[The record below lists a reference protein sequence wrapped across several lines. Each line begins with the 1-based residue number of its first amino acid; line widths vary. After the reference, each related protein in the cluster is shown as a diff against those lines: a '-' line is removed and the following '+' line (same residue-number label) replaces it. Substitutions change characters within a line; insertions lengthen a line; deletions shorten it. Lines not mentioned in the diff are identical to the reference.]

1 LAEKRLKV
9 LIALYHKL
17 SPWNLP
23 ESMVASLRNEF
34 ASVDIERAD
43 SQEELERRI
52 EEVDILFGWRLPR
65 EVFLRARRL
74 KWVHVAAAGVGGSL
88 HKEIIDSPMI
98 LTNCQGIHSIPAA
111 EHAMGLILSLLRK
124 LPLAVKYQIRG
135 EWGTEGMLEGVHQFD
150 ELYGKT
156 MGIIGLGSIGREIAK
171 RANCFGM
178 RVIATRRHSLRE
190 LPEGVDQ
197 LLPPE
202 ELPLLLKGA
211 DWVVI
216 SVPLTSRTRGLIG
229 KGELAL
235 MKRSAYLV
243 NISRGKIIQE
253 KALIKALEEG
263 KIAGAALDVF
273 EEEPLPQGSPL
284 YGMDNVIITPHIA
297 GLSRYYFERALDIF
311 RSNLSKYIKGEPLIN
326 VVDKKEGY

>member
-1 LAEKRLKV
+1 MAEKRLKV
-9 LIALYHKL
+9 LIAIYHKL
-17 SPWNLP
+17 LTWNLP
-23 ESMVASLRNEF
+23 ESMVVSLRNEF
-34 ASVDIERAD
+34 TSVDIERAD

-52 EEVDILFGWRLPR
+52 KEVDILLSWRLPR
-65 EVFLRARRL
+65 EVFLRAQRL
-74 KWVHVAAAGVGGSL
+74 KWVHIAAAGVGGSL
-88 HKEIIDSPMI
+88 HKEIIDSPVI
-98 LTNCQGIHSIPAA
+98 LTNCRGIHSIPAA

-124 LPLAVKYQIRG
+124 LPLAVKYQIKR
-135 EWGTEGMLEGVHQFD
+135 EWGAEEMLGGVNQFD

-156 MGIIGLGSIGREIAK
+156 MGIIGLGSIGQEIAR
-171 RANCFGM
+171 RAKCFGM
-178 RVIATRRHSLRE
+178 RVIATKRHSLRE

-202 ELPLLLKGA
+202 ELPLLLKEA

-216 SVPLTSRTRGLIG
+216 SVPLTSRTRGLLG

-235 MKRSAYLV
+235 MKRSAYLI
-243 NISRGKIIQE
+243 NISRGKIVQE
-253 KALIKALEEG
+253 KALIKALADG

-284 YGMDNVIITPHIA
+284 YSMDNVIITPHIA
-297 GLSRYYFERALDIF
+297 GLSRYYFARAVDIF
-311 RSNLSKYIKGEPLIN
+311 RSNLSKYIKGQPLIN